1 MRSACTI
8 FASAKLRNILEKFN
22 LKKALGYVV
31 KIGLPIAI
39 GVCLF
44 YWLYNN
50 VDVAEMRE
58 ILRYDVD
65 YRWIFLMLAI
75 SVFSHVF
82 RGLRW
87 RLQLRSIGVDVP
99 VAPVVVSIFG
109 TYAVNLLFPRLG
121 EVWRCG
127 YISRRQNAPFTKVVG
142 SMVADRLTDT
152 VTVLLLTVVAVL
164 LAGPA
169 FDKFFT
175 TFPQV
180 KDGLWH
186 LLTSLWLWG
195 GLAVA
200 AVAVAALFRFGSS
213 NALVCR
219 AREMVANVWQ
229 GFAAIAKMDGKW
241 QFLLYT
247 ALIWGCYFVQ
257 LYVCFFAFDFT
268 SGLGIVCAL
277 VCFVLSS
284 ISMGIPTNGG
294 LGAWH
299 IAVIFGLSLYGVG
312 TFSFDN
318 PDARASAFAMLVWGA
333 QTLVLILLGIYT
345 YIYVLLDG
353 LKRKRAKGR
362 S

>member
-1 MRSACTI
+1 M
-8 FASAKLRNILEKFN
+8 
-22 LKKALGYVV
+22 
-31 KIGLPIAI
+31 
-39 GVCLF
+39 
-44 YWLYNN
+44 
-50 VDVAEMRE
+50 
-58 ILRYDVD
+58 
-65 YRWIFLMLAI
+65 
-75 SVFSHVF
+75 
-82 RGLRW
+82 
-87 RLQLRSIGVDVP
+87 
-99 VAPVVVSIFG
+99 
-109 TYAVNLLFPRLG
+109 
-121 EVWRCG
+121 
-127 YISRRQNAPFTKVVG
+127 
-142 SMVADRLTDT
+142 
-152 VTVLLLTVVAVL
+152 

-186 LLTSLWLWG
+186 LLTSPWLWG

-353 LKRKRAKGR
+353 LKRKRTKGR